1 MSSTRLG
8 PTLFAS
14 ITLTSLAMIWPG
26 VCGAGA
32 PTKVS
37 GDPTGQSK
45 ASASPTNIP
54 PTPATGGTTNGIPA
68 EQAKQHIGETN
79 TVCGLVAGA
88 RFLESSPGK
97 PTFLNFDRPFP
108 DHTFTVVIF
117 ESNRAKFKSP
127 LEMLFTGKTVCVTGP
142 IVEYRGKTEIIVQD
156 PSQIVLQEAAPAT
169 AGGTSTNTSQKVPTS
184 ANPP

>member
-1 MSSTRLG
+1 MSSYRLRFI
-8 PTLFAS
+8 LVAS

-26 VCGAGA
+26 VCRAGA
-32 PTKVS
+32 NTKVS
-37 GDPTGQSK
+37 EDATGRSK
-45 ASASPTNIP
+45 VSASPTNIP

-88 RFLESSPGK
+88 RFLESSTGK

-108 DHTFTVVIF
+108 DHTFSVVIF

-127 LEMLFTGKTVCVTGP
+127 PEMLYTGKTVCVTGR
-142 IVEYRGKTEIIVQD
+142 IVEYRGKTEIVVQD
-156 PSQIVLQEAAPAT
+156 PSQIVLQETAPAS

-184 ANPP
+184 ASPP